1 MTAAEPN
8 RGHLAVAALV
18 RRGIVSHVITQNIDG
33 LHQRAGVPADRVIE
47 LHGNATY
54 AKCLDCGRPHE
65 IEPIKAAFVRDETLP
80 LCPACGSDMVKTAT
94 ISFGQSMPED
104 DIPRDRQR
112 AV

>member
-65 IEPIKAAFVRDETLP
+65 IEPNKAAFVRDETLP
-80 LCPACGSDMVKTAT
+80 LCTAFGSDMVKPAK
-94 ISFGQSMPED
+94 ISFGPSMPED

>member
-65 IEPIKAAFVRDETLP
+65 IEPIKAAFAHDETLP
-80 LCPACGSDMVKTAT
+80 VCTACGSGMVKPAP
-94 ISFGQSMPED
+94 ISRSEARRVGKECV
-104 DIPRDRQR
+104 RT
-112 AV
+112 